1 MFDIYLQDLL
11 RMELGLDVHY
21 PLGIYEASLDL
32 GGRIINSKTGV
43 VCSPKLLI
51 QLSVEGL

>member
-1 MFDIYLQDLL
+1 
-11 RMELGLDVHY
+11 MELGLDVHY

-51 QLSVEGL
+51 QLSAEGL